1 MVEKRTYRV
10 DNEFVAFMDYIAKSD
25 RPLRNKIITDW
36 LAFLSDEDQ
45 ARLVNKLKTRGI
57 DYIPSENRR
66 FFEV

>member
-10 DNEFVAFMDYIAKSD
+10 DDELVAFMDYIAKSD
-25 RPLRNKIITDW
+25 KPLRNKIITDW
-36 LAFLSDEDQ
+36 LAFLNDDDQ
-45 ARLVNKLKTRGI
+45 TRLINKLKNRGV

>member
-10 DNEFVAFMDYIAKSD
+10 DDEFVAFMDYIAKSD
-25 RPLRNKIITDW
+25 KPLRNKIITDW
-36 LAFLSDEDQ
+36 LAFLNDDDQ
-45 ARLVNKLKTRGI
+45 TRLINKLKNRGV